1 MKMKITTF
9 AKVLFLSIL
18 FATTS
23 FPQVSVP
30 GFDADYISVN
40 SIKMWISNYGEG
52 SHDPFTD
59 GGGLYYPISSNPG
72 KTLVFSD
79 GLFWMGKIG
88 NDLYASGN
96 SKLSGVT
103 PGTVENDSSTGFNK
117 NKFRVYKI
125 KPEWNKLP
133 PGTKRDE
140 FQTDFNEWPAD
151 IGAPFFDLDYDGKYN
166 SAFDQPEIFGDEMLW
181 TVFHDEPYAIFIV
194 GPYIPETGME
204 IQSTVYAFNKTNLFN
219 YVIFKKYKL
228 INKGMQTIDS
238 MYFSY
243 YSDPDVGAP
252 DNDYVGSDS
261 ALSLAYAYNASSTDT
276 VYGSHP
282 PAVGYALLQGPV
294 IKSSIEDS
302 AFSDNKIIAGYKNL
316 DATSFQ
322 FSVAGYCPGR
332 PCEDNSWE
340 YWNHI
345 RGLLWNG
352 TPLINPITGKPTKFP
367 LNGDP
372 YRQTGWYEGD
382 GWPDGLSPEDMQM
395 MLNTGPFTMAPG
407 DTQEVVYAILVGQ
420 GSSNTRSVEELKLM
434 VPKLQYFHKNYLPPM
449 PEMKEEKKQL
459 DFKLTQNY
467 PNPFNSST
475 IVHYQIPLD
484 SRVTVKVFDVLGNEV
499 AVLKD
504 EYQNAG
510 DYDAVFNAEN
520 LASGLYIL
528 NISAREF
535 FSSKK
540 MILLR

>member
-1 MKMKITTF
+1 MKISTF

-40 SIKMWISNYGEG
+40 SIKMWINNYGKG

-59 GGGLYYPISSNPG
+59 DAGLYYPNSSNQD
-72 KTLVFSD
+72 KTLVYTD
-79 GLFWMGKIG
+79 GLFWIGKI
-88 NDLYASGN
+88 NNKLYCSGTN
-96 SKLSGVT
+96 MYTGVI
-103 PGTVENDSSTGFNK
+103 PGTVESGTPTESTK
-117 NKFRVYKI
+117 NKFRVYKVN
-125 KPEWNKLP
+125 PDWDMLP
-133 PGTKRDE
+133 PGTKRDKL
-140 FQTDFNEWPAD
+140 QTDFNEWPSD
-151 IGAPFFDLDYDGKYN
+151 IGAPYFDINKNETFEPGID
-166 SAFDQPEIFGDEMLW
+166 APQIWGDEMLW
-181 TVFHDEPYAIFIV
+181 YICHDNDPIMDGLYKNDIEV
-194 GPYIPETGME
+194 
-204 IQSTVYAFNKTNLFN
+204 QVLVYAFDRKNLLQD
-219 YVIFKKYKL
+219 VVFKKYRI
-228 INKGMQTIDS
+228 INKGQYSVDS
-238 MYFSY
+238 MFVSYFSN
-243 YSDPDVGAP
+243 PIVGDAY
-252 DNDYVGSDS
+252 DNFVGCDS
-261 ALSLAYAYNASSTDT
+261 SLFLAYCYNADSIDA
-276 VYGSHP
+276 VYGTPP
-282 PAVGYALLQGPV
+282 PAVGYALLQGPK
-294 IKSSIEDS
+294 IKSDGDS
-302 AFSDNKIIAGYKNL
+302 AFYDNRFIPGYKNL
-316 DATSFQ
+316 EQTSFAFNQSKYINHAYQ
-322 FSVAGYCPGR
+322 FPYLNAI
-332 PCEDNSWE
+332 N
-340 YWNHI
+340 YWNYLC
-345 RGLLWNG
+345 GLDSSG
-352 TPLINPITGKPTKFP
+352 FPYINPNSGKPTKFP
-367 LNGDP
+367 LSGDP
-372 YRQTGWYEGD
+372 YRQTGWYEGE
-382 GWPDGLSPEDMQM
+382 GWPGGLNPGERRM